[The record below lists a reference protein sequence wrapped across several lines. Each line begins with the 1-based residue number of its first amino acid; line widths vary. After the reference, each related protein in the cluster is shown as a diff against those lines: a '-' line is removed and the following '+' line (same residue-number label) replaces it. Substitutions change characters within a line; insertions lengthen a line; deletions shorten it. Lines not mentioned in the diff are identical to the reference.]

1 MPSPSIPVIRRIES
15 VDVLRGI
22 VMIIMAL
29 DHVRDFIHIG
39 AFTDDPLNLATTT
52 PVLYFTRWITH
63 FCAPVFVFLS
73 GVSIYLQSFRKTK
86 KELSVFIIKRGL
98 WLIAV
103 DLFIMSLVIS
113 FNPNYNYFFLQVIWT
128 IGISMVL
135 LGLFIHLPFKL
146 ILALGLVIVFGHNLL
161 DRLERA
167 EGFDPGFA
175 WDLLH
180 TGNFALYPLW
190 GNHTLVIIYPFVAW
204 TGLMMLGYVMGSWY
218 SPDYPAEKRKKMLTR
233 FGLAAIFLFIVLR
246 YLNIYGNPFP
256 WSPQKNLFYTLL
268 SFLNTH
274 KYPPSLLFICMTIGP
289 SLLML
294 AWLESLR
301 NGFTRTVQVFGR
313 VALFYYIAHF
323 FLAHLV
329 SAVLFLARGHSLA
342 EADDQ
347 IRNFPFYF
355 LVPGEGLSLPWVY
368 LVWLGIVLFLYPLCK
383 WYNDYKSV
391 HKEKWWL
398 SYL

>member
-22 VMIIMAL
+22 VMVIMAL

-167 EGFDPGFA
+167 EGFDPGFV

-274 KYPPSLLFICMTIGP
+274 KYPPSLLFLCMTIGP